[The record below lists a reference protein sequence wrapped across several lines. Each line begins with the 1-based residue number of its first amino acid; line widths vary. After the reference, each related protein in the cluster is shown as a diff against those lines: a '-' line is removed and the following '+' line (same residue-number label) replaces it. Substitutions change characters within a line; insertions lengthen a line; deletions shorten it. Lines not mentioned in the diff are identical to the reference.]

1 MNRET
6 IIGSNKTIR
15 DYKTKANKKKIKRK
29 YFIILPNERM
39 YWDFLCM
46 VAIIIVIFLLP
57 FDIAFNLQ
65 SDFLNDFN
73 YFTVALF
80 SLDMLINFNTA
91 FIDKGEIIDDR
102 KIIAKDY
109 FKLWFWI
116 DLGINLHELQ
126 YPRSQSISLW
136 NLKHKLMKA
145 NKHNHR
151 AQMFNC

>member
-15 DYKTKANKKKIKRK
+15 DYKAKTKNKKIKRK
-29 YFIILPNERM
+29 YCLILPNERM

-46 VAIIIVIFLLP
+46 VAIIVVIFLLP
-57 FDIAFNLQ
+57 FDIAFNIQ

-80 SLDMLINFNTA
+80 SLDMMINFNTA
-91 FIDKGEIIDDR
+91 IVDKGEIIDDR
-102 KIIAKDY
+102 KIIAREY

-116 DLGINLHELQ
+116 DLSKI
-126 YPRSQSISLW
+126 
-136 NLKHKLMKA
+136 
-145 NKHNHR
+145 
-151 AQMFNC
+151 

>member
-15 DYKTKANKKKIKRK
+15 EYNKTKRNNKKIKRK
-29 YFIILPNERM
+29 YCIILPNERM

-46 VAIIIVIFLLP
+46 VAIIIIIFLLP
-57 FDIAFNLQ
+57 FDIAFSLQ

-73 YFTVALF
+73 YFSVALF
-80 SLDMLINFNTA
+80 SLDMIINFNSA

-102 KIIAKDY
+102 KIIAREY

-116 DLGINLHELQ
+116 DL
-126 YPRSQSISLW
+126 SMISK
-136 NLKHKLMKA
+136 NI
-145 NKHNHR
+145 
-151 AQMFNC
+151 FIVSTFPVDTIVES

>member
-15 DYKTKANKKKIKRK
+15 EYNKTKRNNKKIQRK
-29 YFIILPNERM
+29 YCIILPNERM

-46 VAIIIVIFLLP
+46 VAIIIIIFLLP
-57 FDIAFNLQ
+57 FDIAFSLQ

-73 YFTVALF
+73 YFSVALF
-80 SLDMLINFNTA
+80 SLDMIINFNSA

-102 KIIAKDY
+102 KIIAREY

-116 DLGINLHELQ
+116 DLSMI
-126 YPRSQSISLW
+126 
-136 NLKHKLMKA
+136 
-145 NKHNHR
+145 
-151 AQMFNC
+151 

>member
-1 MNRET
+1 MKIFNDVTTVDNAMNRET

-116 DLGINLHELQ
+116 DLGINLHEL
-126 YPRSQSISLW
+126 
-136 NLKHKLMKA
+136 
-145 NKHNHR
+145 
-151 AQMFNC
+151 